1 MLAEIVSSI
10 KSVPGVTVLDF
21 SSDASHN
28 RSVITFAGEPG
39 AVEEAAF
46 RAVKRASELIDME
59 QHTGEHP
66 RIGAAD
72 VVPFVPVQGVTM
84 DYCVQMARRVG
95 KRIGD
100 ELQIPV
106 YLYAKAATR
115 PDRVRLPDVRKGEYE
130 GLKTAI
136 VNDPSRY
143 PDFGPPRLHPR
154 AGATAV
160 GARPPLIAFNVNL
173 DTPDVKIARAIAR
186 KIRESSGGLPRVQA
200 KGVFIAELGVAQVT
214 MNLLDYTVTP
224 IHVVFD
230 KIVEEARQYGVGVR
244 NSELIGLCPLDALLD
259 VAMRAIKLT
268 DFTRKRILDLAIL
281 ETTRETEAQ
290 TGDLSGQAL
299 CASGTKLQAT
309 DLCAHRPPATG
320 VESQAVNS
328 LAHEAR
334 ASTIEPRAGDMSTQK
349 STAVT
354 AIPVGP
360 GTPEPVR
367 VRTGDNIVTGETT
380 SFERRTDMT
389 NLSQFIRDLRAPTG
403 APGGGAASAV
413 AGALGCAL
421 LQMVSGLTLSLPR
434 FTEGRDRLAEVQTQA
449 SRLETAFHDLTAA
462 DTRAYL
468 QVEKAMKLPKN
479 TPEEKAARREA
490 MQQAFKEATRVPLDV
505 ATHAVEALELVPDLL
520 KYGNPN
526 AITDVAVGATFLETA
541 LRGAR
546 MNAEINL
553 ASIKDEEFVRS
564 SRETLL
570 ALGARAETVLSVL
583 KGHLS
588 QAGLSH

>member
-1 MLAEIVSSI
+1 MKPLVECVPNFSEGRNPAVVAEIVSSI

-21 SSDASHN
+21 SSDPSHN
-28 RSVITFAGEPG
+28 RSVVTFAGEPD

-59 QHTGEHP
+59 KHTGEHP
-66 RIGAAD
+66 RIGATD

-106 YLYAKAATR
+106 YLYANAATR
-115 PDRVRLPDVRKGEYE
+115 PDRVRLPDVRRGEYE

-136 VNDPSRY
+136 VEDPSRY
-143 PDFGPPRLHPR
+143 PDFGPPRLHPK

-173 DTPDVKIARAIAR
+173 DTPDVQIARAIAR

-230 KIVEEARQYGVGVR
+230 KIVEEARQYGVGIR

-259 VAMRAIKLT
+259 VAMHAIKLT
-268 DFTRKRILDLAIL
+268 DFSRKRVLDLAIL
-281 ETTRETEAQ
+281 EAAKA
-290 TGDLSGQAL
+290 GDLSAQESA
-299 CASGTKLQAT
+299 AAT
-309 DLCAHRPPATG
+309 
-320 VESQAVNS
+320 
-328 LAHEAR
+328 
-334 ASTIEPRAGDMSTQK
+334 TIPLE
-349 STAVT
+349 
-354 AIPVGP
+354 P
-360 GTPEPVR
+360 GTAERGR
-367 VRTGDNIVTGETT
+367 VRTGEDVVTSKTR
-380 SFERRTDMT
+380 SLDERRTGMT
-389 NLSQFIRDLRAPTG
+389 DLSQFIQDLRAPTG

-421 LQMVSGLTLSLPR
+421 LEMVSGLTLSLPR
-434 FTEGRDRLAEVQTQA
+434 FTEGRDRLAEIR
-449 SRLETAFHDLTAA
+449 STAAQFEAAFRDLTAA
-462 DTRAYL
+462 DTDAYL

-479 TPEEKAARREA
+479 TPEEKAARKEA
-490 MQQAFKEATRVPLDV
+490 MQQAFKEATKVPLDV
-505 ATHAVEALELVPDLL
+505 ATRAVEALELVPDLL

-541 LRGAR
+541 FRGAR

-553 ASIKDEEFVRS
+553 SSIKDEEFARS
-564 SRETLL
+564 CRDTLV
-570 ALGARAETVLSVL
+570 ALGARTEAVLSVL
-583 KGHLS
+583 KTHLA
-588 QAGLSH
+588 QAGLSG